1 MGALRGG
8 EAWYGA
14 LRRRMVE
21 EQIAARGVR
30 DPRVLHAMG
39 EVRRHLFVDE
49 AQRARAY
56 EDGPLPIGHGQTISQ
71 PYMVAVMTECLEL
84 GGEKQVLEVG
94 TGSGYQAAVLGRL
107 AREVSSVERIAPLAE
122 QAAAR
127 LRDLGYTNVRVVL
140 GNGTLGLPAYAP
152 FDRVL
157 VTAAA
162 PTLPPALVAQ
172 LAEGGIIVA
181 PVGESWLG
189 QTLVVGRKVGGRV
202 TTHEVLRCIFV
213 PLVGAEGWA
222 A

>member
-1 MGALRGG
+1 MGWTSGREVAYGG
-8 EAWYGA
+8 

-21 EQIAARGVR
+21 EQIAARGVA
-30 DPRVLHAMG
+30 DPRVLQVMG
-39 EVRRHLFVDE
+39 EVPRHLFVSE

-56 EDGPLPIGHGQTISQ
+56 EDCPLPIGHGQTISQ

-84 GGEKQVLEVG
+84 RGEERVLEVG

-107 AREVSSVERIAPLAE
+107 AREVFTVERIATLAE
-122 QAAAR
+122 EAAAR
-127 LRDLGYTNVRVVL
+127 LQDLGYTNVRVL
-140 GNGTLGLPAYAP
+140 SGNGTLGLPEHAP

-157 VTAAA
+157 VTAGA
-162 PTLPPALVAQ
+162 PALPPALVIQ

-189 QTLVVGRKVGGRV
+189 QTLVVGRKAGGHL
-202 TTHEVLRCIFV
+202 TTRGVLGCIFV